1 MFSRMGKFVVK
12 WRWWVLAGTAASLV
26 AAGALGGNVADRLT
40 SGGFEDENSESFRA
54 AETLKEQFGVE
65 DPNLLLLVTAE
76 DGTVDAPHVAAA
88 GAKLTDELAAE
99 EGVDQVASYWSTG
112 APALRSDDSSQALVV
127 GVITGDEDEAR
138 ETIERI
144 SPTYSRDGQDVDVA
158 VGGFEELFRV
168 VGTTIEGDLAR
179 AESIALPVTLVL
191 LIFVFG
197 SLVSATL
204 PLAIGVIAIVGSF
217 FVLRV
222 LTEFADVSIYALNL
236 VTMLGLGLGID
247 YSLFIVSRFRE
258 QLRRGS
264 APADAVVQT
273 VETAGRTV
281 AFSGITVALSLLALI
296 VFPFDFL
303 RSFAYAGVAVV
314 LLAAVAAIVFLP
326 ALLAVVG
333 RRIDKL
339 AIWRRKERVEGT
351 GFWHRIATAVMRRPL
366 PIATGVVV
374 LLLVLGAPFLGVEF
388 GRTDQRIL
396 PAETKVRQ
404 VSDDIATNFSVNNA
418 ESLSIVASD
427 VDPRATG
434 DAIDSFASQLSGL
447 DNVASV
453 EALTGAYAEGERVAE
468 VNPGSAR
475 FAGSEGTY
483 LSVLPSGDS
492 SISDREQLV
501 RDVRALDA
509 PFDVEVTGPT
519 AADIDGR
526 ESLFSRVPL
535 AAGLIALATF
545 VLLFLMFGSVVVPA
559 KAIVLNLLSL
569 TATFGAVVWIFQEG
583 NLSGILDFTPTGT
596 LDVTMPILMFCI
608 AFGLSMDY
616 EVFLLSRV
624 KEEHDRT
631 GDNTSSVALGLERT
645 GRIVTAAALL
655 LSVVFIAFSTSSV
668 TFIKMFGV
676 GLTIAVLVDATL
688 VRATLVPAFMR
699 LAGEANWWAPRWMR
713 RIYDRFSISEGEH
726 GVAAPRS
733 AASEG
738 GAG

>member
-1 MFSRMGKFVVK
+1 MFSRLGRFVVR
-12 WRWWVLAGTAASLV
+12 WRWWVLAGTAVALV

-40 SGGFEDENSESFRA
+40 SGGFEDENSESFQA
-54 AETLKEQFGVE
+54 AETLREQFGVQ

-76 DGTVDAPHVAAA
+76 GGTVDDRNVATA
-88 GAKLTDELAAE
+88 GTMLTEELAAE
-99 EGVDQVASYWSTG
+99 EGVDQVVSYWNTG
-112 APALRSDDSSQALVV
+112 AQALRSDDSTQALVV
-127 GVITGDEDEAR
+127 GVITGDEDQAR

-144 SPTYSRDGQDVDVA
+144 SPSYSRDGEDIDVA

-179 AESIALPVTLVL
+179 AEAIALPVTLVL

-222 LTEFADVSIYALNL
+222 MTGFADVSIYALNL

-258 QLRRGS
+258 QLRSGS
-264 APADAVVQT
+264 APGDAVVRT
-273 VETAGRTV
+273 LETAGRTV
-281 AFSGITVALSLLALI
+281 AFSGVTVALSLLALI

-314 LLAAVAAIVFLP
+314 LLAALAATVFLP
-326 ALLAVVG
+326 ALLAVLG
-333 RRIDKL
+333 RRVDKL
-339 AIWRRKERVEGT
+339 AVWRRRERVEGA
-351 GFWHRIATAVMRRPL
+351 GFWHRIATSVMRRPL

-374 LLLVLGAPFLGVEF
+374 LLLALGAPFLGVEF

-396 PAETKVRQ
+396 PPETKVRQ
-404 VSDDIATNFSVNNA
+404 VADDIATNFSVNNA
-418 ESLSIVASD
+418 ESVSIVAMG
-427 VDPRATG
+427 VNPRASG
-434 DAIDSFASQLSGL
+434 DAIDAYASELSSL
-447 DNVASV
+447 DNVAGV
-453 EALTGAYAEGERVAE
+453 EALTGAYAEGAQVAE
-468 VNPGSAR
+468 PNDGSAR
-475 FAGSEGTY
+475 FAGSDGTY

-501 RDVRALDA
+501 RNVRALDA

-583 NLSGILDFTPTGT
+583 NLAGILDFTPTGT

-631 GDNTSSVALGLERT
+631 GDNTASVALGLERT

-699 LAGEANWWAPRWMR
+699 LAGEANWWAPNWMR
-713 RIYDRFSISEGEH
+713 RIYDRFSISEGEQD
-726 GVAAPRS
+726 VVTPRS

-738 GAG
+738 SAG